1 LALADADSTR
11 KGMPQMKDST
21 ARAGTPAKH
30 AAIATVLAAVAG
42 FVDTAGFLT
51 LAHVYTANMS
61 GNTVQVGVE
70 ALGDTGGSPILHA
83 YTVGMFLFG
92 LFASGIMIEI
102 GLRRGFRCIFAATMM
117 LEVICLGIVVAAGDL
132 LLEAGAP
139 RGWPLYSMIAL
150 FTIAMAAQN
159 TSLRMAGVLTVY
171 TTHVTGTIT
180 KFSEDA
186 VRYVFAL
193 IDRRRENT
201 QPAAG
206 EGRPA
211 PPFAAILLSA
221 GLCGGFVVGA
231 VLAGFLVPP
240 IGLVT
245 LLIPIAVVTAIG
257 IVDYVQPL
265 ASRTG

>member
-1 LALADADSTR
+1 
-11 KGMPQMKDST
+11 MKDST
-21 ARAGTPAKH
+21 TRAIRTPAKH
-30 AAIATVLAAVAG
+30 AALATTLAAVAG

-51 LAHVYTANMS
+51 LNHVYTANMS

-102 GLRRGFRCIFAATMM
+102 GLRHGFRRIFAVTML
-117 LEVICLGIVVAAGDL
+117 LEVICLGIVVAAGDRL
-132 LLEAGAP
+132 LQGEAP
-139 RGWPLYSMIAL
+139 RGWPLYFMIAL
-150 FTIAMAAQN
+150 FTLAMAAQN

-186 VRYVFAL
+186 VRYVFASV
-193 IDRRRENT
+193 DRRRGIGRAPSGE
-201 QPAAG
+201 

-211 PPFAAILLSA
+211 PPFSALLLSA
-221 GLCGGFVVGA
+221 GLCGGFVAGA
-231 VLAGFLVPP
+231 VLAGYFVPP
-240 IGLVT
+240 FGLVT
-245 LLIPIAVVTAIG
+245 LLIPIAVVASLG
-257 IVDYVQPL
+257 IVDCIRPL
-265 ASRTG
+265 ASRAS